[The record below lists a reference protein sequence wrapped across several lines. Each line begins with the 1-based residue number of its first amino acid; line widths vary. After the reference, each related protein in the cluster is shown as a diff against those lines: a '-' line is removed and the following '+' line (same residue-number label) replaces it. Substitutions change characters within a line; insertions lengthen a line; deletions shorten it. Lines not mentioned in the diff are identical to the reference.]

1 MATAGSERRL
11 SARNRSRIERQ
22 QTIAAYVLSKGV
34 ATPNELT
41 EVAGASLM
49 TVHRDLDELARRGLL
64 RKFHG
69 GVSAQPSSVFES
81 SSAYRLNVQSEDKAA
96 LASEVLKR
104 VEPGMSIMLD
114 TSSTN
119 VFLARLIAR
128 LDPMQLTVITNY
140 LPILQTLRNCEGLD
154 LIVIGGK
161 FNPTHEAFFGID
173 AVAMVD
179 ALHANLAVLST
190 SAMTAEQTY
199 HQDQDIVTMKRA
211 MMSAADRKVLLMDPT
226 KIERTALHRLA
237 PLSAFDEL
245 LLVDPGNPE
254 FVRSVA
260 EEVPT
265 NTIPQPSNSDREARL
280 GADKTAEGVQTTAT
294 LEG

>member
-1 MATAGSERRL
+1 M
-11 SARNRSRIERQ
+11 ERQ
-22 QTIAAYVLSKGV
+22 QTIADYVLAKGV

-81 SSAYRLNVQSEDKAA
+81 SSAYRLNVQSEHKEA
-96 LASEVLKR
+96 LAAEALKR
-104 VEPGMSIMLD
+104 IESGMSIMLD

-128 LDPMQLTVITNY
+128 REMQLTVLTNY
-140 LPILQTLRNCEGLD
+140 LPILQTLRSSEGVD

-161 FNPTHEAFFGID
+161 FNPNHDAFFGMD
-173 AVAMVD
+173 AVAMTES
-179 ALHANLAVLST
+179 LHVNLAVLST

-211 MMSAADRKVLLMDPT
+211 MIAAADRRILLMDPT
-226 KIERTALHRLA
+226 KIERTALHGLA
-237 PLSAFDEL
+237 PSDAFDEL
-245 LLVDPGNPE
+245 LLTDPGDTD
-254 FVRSVA
+254 FSRAVA
-260 EEVPT
+260 EHVPT
-265 NTIPQPSNSDREARL
+265 VLVPL
-280 GADKTAEGVQTTAT
+280 GDGRH
-294 LEG
+294 G